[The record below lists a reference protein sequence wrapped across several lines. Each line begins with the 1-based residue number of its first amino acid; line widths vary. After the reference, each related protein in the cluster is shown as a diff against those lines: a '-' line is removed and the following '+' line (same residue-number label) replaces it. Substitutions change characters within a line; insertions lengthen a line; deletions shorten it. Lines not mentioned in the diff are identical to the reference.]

1 VGGGGGSGRRP
12 ACGEQLFTCSSS
24 SSNSP
29 PVIGSS
35 RSIVQ
40 VQKAAFPWWPVTAR
54 AQRIS
59 VQGALLALVCH
70 ILTNRP
76 YGTAPVVS
84 ELVLW

>member
-1 VGGGGGSGRRP
+1 MALVGAFLWLSNMTRS
-12 ACGEQLFTCSSS
+12 EISHVTSQLARF
-24 SSNSP
+24 
-29 PVIGSS
+29 IS
-35 RSIVQ
+35 R
-40 VQKAAFPWWPVTAR
+40 WPVTAR